1 MELTNFEACSR
12 DRFIHVGDGRI
23 ELSPTLLLDERDG
36 CARHP
41 GRDAYA
47 RRSQLATSTPLGPE
61 AHAQGEYLVRL
72 RLRGYAPSGQLSH
85 R

>member
-12 DRFIHVGDGRI
+12 DRFIYVGDGRI
-23 ELSPTLLLDERDG
+23 ALSPTLLLDERDG
-36 CARHP
+36 CART
-41 GRDAYA
+41 
-47 RRSQLATSTPLGPE
+47 LEETLTPQVTAGYVNTLGPE

>member
-1 MELTNFEACSR
+1 MGVHGTLEETLTPQVTAGYVN
-12 DRFIHVGDGRI
+12 
-23 ELSPTLLLDERDG
+23 T
-36 CARHP
+36 
-41 GRDAYA
+41 
-47 RRSQLATSTPLGPE
+47 LGPE